1 MGPDLGAAWRRAGI
15 DRVMVAVLHVIALGA
30 AAIGIVEVDGTGA
43 VASTGALRWALIAV
57 CRR

>member
-15 DRVMVAVLHVIALGA
+15 DRMMIAVLHVIALGA

-43 VASTGALRWALIAV
+43 VASTGALR
-57 CRR
+57 